1 VARGRRR
8 ADGGDEVTALLS
20 ATSVGVRFH
29 AGTAAEVRA
38 LEDAAVSV
46 EKGAF
51 FAVSGPSG
59 CGKTTLLAVL
69 SLMLRP
75 TSGAVSFDGR
85 DVGDASESERSRLRR
100 RMGFAFQS
108 APMLRGLPLWENVT
122 YGLVPRG
129 DSAARRRE
137 LADSLLG
144 HVGLSAKTSAVPEE
158 LSAGERQRAGLARA
172 LAGGPEVIFAD
183 EPTSNLDRA
192 SADVVMAILA
202 EFRGKGGTVVVAS
215 HDPAAL
221 APATD
226 GVVLDA
232 GRVTGARFAVPNGR
246 S

>member
-1 VARGRRR
+1 VS
-8 ADGGDEVTALLS
+8 VLLS
-20 ATSVGVRFH
+20 ATSVHVRFH
-29 AGTAAEVRA
+29 GGTAAEVRA
-38 LEDAAVSV
+38 LEDATVAV
-46 EKGAF
+46 ERGAYY
-51 FAVSGPSG
+51 AVSGPSG

-69 SLMLRP
+69 STMLRP
-75 TSGAVSFDGR
+75 TSGVVAFDGR
-85 DVGDASESERSRLRR
+85 DVGEASEAERSRLRR

-129 DSAARRRE
+129 ESAARRRAV
-137 LADSLLG
+137 ADSLLG
-144 HVGLSAKTSAVPEE
+144 RVGLSAKTTGVPEE

-172 LAGGPEVIFAD
+172 LAGDPEVIFAD

-202 EFRGKGGTVVVAS
+202 EFRGRGGTVVVAS

-232 GRVTGARFAVPNGR
+232 GRVTDARFAIPGAR

>member
-1 VARGRRR
+1 
-8 ADGGDEVTALLS
+8 VTPLLA

-29 AGTAAEVRA
+29 AGAAAEVRA
-38 LEDAAVSV
+38 LDDVSV
-46 EKGAF
+46 DVPRGAF
-51 FAVSGPSG
+51 FAVAGPSG

-69 SLMLRP
+69 STMLRP
-75 TSGAVSFDGR
+75 TSGAVAFDGR
-85 DVGDASESERSRLRR
+85 DVGDASEAERSRLRG
-100 RMGFAFQS
+100 RMGFAFQT

-129 DSAARRRE
+129 ESTSRRRT
-137 LADSLLG
+137 LADEFLAR
-144 HVGLSAKTSAVPEE
+144 VGIAAKASGVPEE

-172 LAGGPEVIFAD
+172 LAGAPDVIFAD

-192 SADVVMAILA
+192 SADVVMAVLA
-202 EFRGKGGTVVVAS
+202 EFRAGGGTVVVAS

-226 GVVLDA
+226 GVVLAA
-232 GRVTGARFAVPNGR
+232 GRVTGARFAIPDAR

>member
-1 VARGRRR
+1 VS
-8 ADGGDEVTALLS
+8 VTPLLA
-20 ATSVGVRFH
+20 ATSIDVRFH

-38 LEDAAVSV
+38 LDDVSV
-46 EKGAF
+46 VVPRGAF
-51 FAVSGPSG
+51 FAVAGPSG

-69 SLMLRP
+69 STMLRP
-75 TSGAVSFDGR
+75 TSGAVAFDGR
-85 DVGDASESERSRLRR
+85 DVGDASESERSRLRG
-100 RMGFAFQS
+100 RMGFAFQT

-122 YGLVPRG
+122 YALVPRG
-129 DSAARRRE
+129 ETSARRRAIADE
-137 LADSLLG
+137 LLAR
-144 HVGLSAKTSAVPEE
+144 VGIAAKATGVPEE

-172 LAGGPEVIFAD
+172 LAGAPDVIFAD

-192 SADVVMAILA
+192 SADVVMAVLA

-226 GVVLDA
+226 GVELAA
-232 GRVTGARFAVPNGR
+232 GRVVTGGEGPRFAIPDGR